1 MKGRRP
7 NVHDELK
14 KFKEKCNDHD
24 LIRVS
29 IVIKSKIFGTM
40 SFFTNLQSSASFRRF
55 SKFSILEK
63 ELFLIMK
70 KMPNF

>member
-29 IVIKSKIFGTM
+29 IVIKSKVFGTM
-40 SFFTNLQSSASFRRF
+40 SFFTNLQSSIHQLPLEDFQN
-55 SKFSILEK
+55 SIH
-63 ELFLIMK
+63 
-70 KMPNF
+70 

>member
-29 IVIKSKIFGTM
+29 IVIKSKMFGTM
-40 SFFTNLQSSASFRRF
+40 SFFTNLQSSIHQLPLGDFQY
-55 SKFSILEK
+55 SIH
-63 ELFLIMK
+63 
-70 KMPNF
+70 

>member
-14 KFKEKCNDHD
+14 KFKGKCNDHD

-29 IVIKSKIFGTM
+29 IVIKSKVFGTM
-40 SFFTNLQSSASFRRF
+40 SFFTNLQSSA
-55 SKFSILEK
+55 
-63 ELFLIMK
+63 FL
-70 KMPNF
+70 